1 MTKDRVITV
10 GIDGSPASGDA
21 LDWAA
26 REAARR
32 GARLRVIHA
41 YSVPVYGGGFGLGLA
56 MPPVEFET
64 LRVTHQDIAEEQLA
78 AIRNA
83 YPTVETELRVECSGP
98 VTTITRAADDAELV
112 VVGSTGAGSIANLFI
127 GSVAHGVAHR
137 APCPAVLVPA
147 ALTPEGVAP
156 ERVEHSAP
164 ARIVVGTDGS
174 PAAAT
179 VDVRVCPG
187 PHRWRHPC
195 DGDPAGEGDG
205 AVQDRVRRVQ
215 GERGRVGSAGVRVPV
230 RLG

>member
-174 PAAAT
+174 PATPARGTTA
-179 VDVRVCPG
+179 VRLP
-187 PHRWRHPC
+187 
-195 DGDPAGEGDG
+195 
-205 AVQDRVRRVQ
+205 
-215 GERGRVGSAGVRVPV
+215 RGRRTAGRST
-230 RLG
+230 RLCP